1 MRRTYCACWWMA
13 AVLFVALG
21 AAHCAPAQTTPPA
34 VAESPEATPAEL
46 WATMLKSQ
54 GTTYVAAREKLLQS
68 GAASEILKAKL
79 TDSDWRVQAVA
90 RAGLERLSRP
100 QAYAEYDAVLAG
112 GLRAAYKLRGGPLA
126 GVVSLWDRGPHD
138 VSFPRPRESR
148 YGAAGVPFLLEALAK
163 GAAAPAEGRWRDPE
177 GQSPERAK
185 AREEGLEYYSRVAQ
199 CYGALGLSDLA
210 DPRGIAPLL
219 DVMLTGE
226 FSHLRRYAGIGLGLT
241 GRTDVI
247 APLRKALRDDRPD
260 VRQAAAD
267 GLGELLTDPDDPDL
281 VWLAEN
287 DPHSGVRS
295 SAVVALLRIR
305 SRLRIMEQ
313 GGWKGPYP

>member
-1 MRRTYCACWWMA
+1 MRRTHCTYWCVA

-21 AAHCAPAQTTPPA
+21 AAHCAPAQTTAPA
-34 VAESPEATPAEL
+34 LAGSPEATPAEL

-54 GTTYVAAREKLLQS
+54 GTAYVAARDKLLQS

-100 QAYAEYDAVLAG
+100 QAYAEYDAGLAG
-112 GLRAAYKLRGGPLA
+112 GLRRLSTFRAGPLRGVFL
-126 GVVSLWDRGPHD
+126 LWDRGVQH
-138 VSFPRPRESR
+138 VSLPPPRESA
-148 YGAAGVPFLLEALAK
+148 YSAAAVPFLLEALAK
-163 GAAAPAEGRWRDPE
+163 GAAPPAEGRWRDPE
-177 GQSPERAK
+177 GQTPERAK
-185 AREEGLEYYSRVAQ
+185 AREEGLEHYSRVAQ
-199 CYGALGLSDLA
+199 CYAALALSFLA

-219 DVMLTGE
+219 DVVHTGE
-226 FSHLRRYAGIGLGLT
+226 FSYLRRYAGIGLGWT
-241 GRTDVI
+241 GRADVI
-247 APLRKALRDDRPD
+247 APLRKALRDARSD
-260 VRQAAAD
+260 VRQGAAA
-267 GLGELLTDPDDPDL
+267 GLGELLTAPDDPDL

-295 SAVVALLRIR
+295 AAVSALRHIR

-313 GGWKGPYP
+313 GGRKVPYP

>member
-1 MRRTYCACWWMA
+1 MRRTYCTYWWMA

-34 VAESPEATPAEL
+34 ATESPEATPAEL

-54 GTTYVAAREKLLQS
+54 GSAYVAARDKLLES
-68 GAASEILKAKL
+68 GAASEILRAKL

-112 GLRAAYKLRGGPLA
+112 ALRAASKFRGDLLRS
-126 GVVSLWDRGPHD
+126 VVMLWYRPPQAE
-138 VSFPRPRESR
+138 SFPPPRESR
-148 YGAAGVPFLLEALAK
+148 YGAAVVPFLLEALAK
-163 GAAAPAEGRWRDPE
+163 GAPPPAGWYLPE
-177 GQSPERAK
+177 PERAE
-185 AREEGLEYYSRVAQ
+185 AREAALEHYSRAAQ
-199 CYGALGLSDLA
+199 CYGALALSDLA

-219 DVMLTGE
+219 DVMRTGE
-226 FSHLRRYAGIGLGLT
+226 FSRLRMYAAAGLGWT

-247 APLRKALRDDRPD
+247 APLRKALGDDRPD
-260 VRQAAAD
+260 VRWGAAS
-267 GLGELLTDPDDPDL
+267 GLGKLLTAPDDPDL

-287 DPHSGVRS
+287 DPDRNVRR
-295 SAVVALLRIR
+295 AARVALLQIR
-305 SRLRIMEQ
+305 SRLRNMEQ
-313 GGWKGPYP
+313 GGWKVPYP

>member
-1 MRRTYCACWWMA
+1 MRRTYCAYWWIA

-54 GTTYVAAREKLLQS
+54 GTAYVAARDKLLQS

-112 GLRAAYKLRGGPLA
+112 GLRAAYKFRGGPLT
-126 GVVSLWDRGPHD
+126 GLLSLWYRGRQD
-138 VSFPRPRESR
+138 VSFPRARENR

-163 GAAAPAEGRWRDPE
+163 GAAPPAGSWGSE
-177 GQSPERAK
+177 GQTPEMAK
-185 AREEGLEYYSRVAQ
+185 AREEAGEMYSRVAQ
-199 CYGALGLSDLA
+199 CYAVFALSFLA

-219 DVMLTGE
+219 DVMRTGE
-226 FSHLRRYAGIGLGLT
+226 FSRLRRYAATGLGFT
-241 GRTDVI
+241 GRADVI
-247 APLRKALRDDRPD
+247 APLRTALWDARSD
-260 VRQAAAD
+260 VRQGAAG
-267 GLGELLTDPDDPDL
+267 GLGQLLTDPDDPDL

-287 DPHSGVRS
+287 DPHRGVRS
-295 SAVVALLRIR
+295 WAAGALLRIR

-313 GGWKGPYP
+313 GGWKAPNP